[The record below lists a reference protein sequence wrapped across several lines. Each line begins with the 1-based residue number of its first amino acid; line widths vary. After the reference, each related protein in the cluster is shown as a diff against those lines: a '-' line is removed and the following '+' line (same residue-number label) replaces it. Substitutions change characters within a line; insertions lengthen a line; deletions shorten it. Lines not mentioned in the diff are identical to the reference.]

1 MEYSTTGIAGGY
13 MTDGTL
19 EFAHQPA
26 QRLFERFYVSVP
38 KFVWQ
43 RNITYAAPP
52 RLAVVRV
59 CSQIS
64 NLRYALRHRVYL
76 EPPYCDTGS
85 SGQSQIS
92 NLKFI
97 YNITSL
103 SADSPYLI
111 LRHVIPGG

>member
-59 CSQIS
+59 
-64 NLRYALRHRVYL
+64 R
-76 EPPYCDTGS
+76 
-85 SGQSQIS
+85 SQIS

-97 YNITSL
+97 YSITSL